1 MNIQDQIK
9 IILDNRKNQ
18 LPKVEA
24 EIERWNKISSD
35 LKHLNQVTHS
45 ILQEHAL
52 PDDLAHLLR
61 NISIESID
69 NKIPNVLADLSWL
82 KQRFSRNTI
91 NIGVSGRARV
101 GKSTLL
107 QKISGL
113 GEQQI
118 PTGSGLPV
126 TAVRSQIYHNPIQ
139 HRAIIEFHDF
149 ASFRDSVLQ
158 PYHKELQLLDKLP
171 KTAQEFQNMQ
181 YPQRIAELAE
191 AIQENPSKAALLNRL
206 NEMHRSFASYR
217 DLLESSEREKIFE
230 LDQLREYVAYPTNEQ
245 VESGQHIRKYLAVK
259 EAKIE
264 CSFPTVEVNNLGI
277 IDLPGLGELAADA
290 ERHHVQGLK
299 NDIDLV
305 ILVKRPLEGMGYW
318 GAEDGKATDLL
329 DEARGYIESRKDFVF
344 ILINTGGVNQ
354 QQIISLRDHIKREA
368 NEGQDGSLYNIIEA
382 DNADVQSVQTHVLN
396 PVLEHLASRLGV
408 MDQQIIEGTLR
419 QYSTVESQIK
429 ILLNDLT
436 QAIQQISYSGS
447 LREEIDNLATDL
459 RNELSEQ
466 LTDMVLSLKHKAKS
480 DDGAEFVDRVELISQ
495 NIISWINNGFN
506 SQADGLEAWKKN
518 ASKIT
523 KRDRNNGRFA
533 VDELNR
539 IRVEISKQYCQL
551 DNYFNDTLFK
561 DLFVQVAETL
571 GENLG
576 ALLDNKTEKEAIEYF
591 AKCLAEANE
600 PCETLSTA
608 TENLLALKL
617 EYRTQF
623 HPRVRAQLDNL
634 NYQIENAEGEQEIQ
648 FVGDVG
654 DADYLYQQM
663 SNLAKKAA
671 YDTKKALLEEVRLPN
686 LVLFAAAEQFE
697 DELIRSGDSEREFK
711 RLAHSYSHEIWP
723 NHFGEID
730 ASNARVSK
738 LKSCVNNIYQWL

>member
-1 MNIQDQIK
+1 MNIQNQIK
-9 IILDNRKNQ
+9 TILDNRKNH

-24 EIERWNKISSD
+24 EIERWNKISGD
-35 LKHLNQVTHS
+35 LKYLNQVILS

-52 PDDLAHLLR
+52 PQDIAHLLK
-61 NISIESID
+61 NLNIESID

-118 PTGSGLPV
+118 PTGTGLPV

-139 HRAIIEFHDF
+139 HRAIIEFYDF
-149 ASFRDSVLQ
+149 ASFREHVLQ

-171 KTAQEFQNMQ
+171 KTAQEFHNMQ
-181 YPQRIAELAE
+181 YPQRIAELSE
-191 AIQENPSKAALLNRL
+191 AIRDNPSKTSLLKRL
-206 NEMHRSFASYR
+206 NDMHCSFSSYR
-217 DLLESSEREKIFE
+217 DLLESPEREKVFE

-245 VESGQHIRKYLAVK
+245 ENLSQNIRKYLAVK
-259 EAKIE
+259 EARIE
-264 CSFPTVEVNNLGI
+264 CAFPTIEVNNLGI
-277 IDLPGLGELAADA
+277 IDLPGLGELAVDA
-290 ERHHVQGLK
+290 ERHHVEGLK

-305 ILVKRPLEGMGYW
+305 ILVKRPVEGIGYW
-318 GAEDGKATDLL
+318 GADDGKAVDLL
-329 DEARGYIESRKDFVF
+329 EEARGYIESRKDFVF

-354 QQIISLRDHIKREA
+354 QQITSLRDHIKREA

-382 DNADVQSVQTHVLN
+382 DNADEINVQTNVLN
-396 PVLEHLASRLGV
+396 PVLEHLASRLGI
-408 MDQQIIEGTLR
+408 MDQQIIKGTFR
-419 QYSTVESQIK
+419 QYSTVEGQVK

-436 QAIQQISYSGS
+436 QAIQKISYSGS
-447 LREEIDNLATDL
+447 LREEIDNLATEL
-459 RNELSEQ
+459 RNDLSES
-466 LTDMVLSLKHKAKS
+466 LTGMVSNLQQQAKYA
-480 DDGAEFVDRVELISQ
+480 DGAEFIEQVELLSQ
-495 NIISWINNGFN
+495 SIVSWVDNGFN
-506 SQADGLEAWKKN
+506 SQENGLHIWKEN

-551 DNYFNDTLFK
+551 DYYFNDTLLK
-561 DLFVQVAETL
+561 DLFSQVAEIL
-571 GENLG
+571 EQNLG
-576 ALLDNKTEKEAIEYF
+576 NLLANKTKKEKIEYF

-600 PCETLSTA
+600 PCEVLSNA
-608 TENLLALKL
+608 TTNLLALKL

-634 NYQIENAEGEQEIQ
+634 NYQIENSEGEQEIQ
-648 FVGDVG
+648 FVGEVG
-654 DADYLYQQM
+654 DADYLYKEM
-663 SNLAKKAA
+663 RNLAIKAA
-671 YDTKKALLEEVRLPN
+671 YDTKKALLEEVRLPY

-697 DELIRSGDSEREFK
+697 DELIRSGSSEREFK

-723 NHFGEID
+723 SHFSEID
-730 ASNARVSK
+730 ASNTRVNK
-738 LKSCVNNIYQWL
+738 LKSCIDNIYQSV

>member
-9 IILDNRKNQ
+9 TILDNRKNH

-35 LKHLNQVTHS
+35 LKHLNQVMHS
-45 ILQEHAL
+45 MLQEHAL
-52 PDDLAHLLR
+52 PDDLVHLLR

-107 QKISGL
+107 QNISGL

-118 PTGSGLPV
+118 PTGDGLPV

-139 HRAIIEFHDF
+139 HRAIIEIHDF

-171 KTAQEFQNMQ
+171 KTPQEFQNMQ

-191 AIQENPSKAALLNRL
+191 TIQENPSKTALLTRL

-217 DLLESSEREKIFE
+217 DLLESSEREKILE

-245 VESGQHIRKYLAVK
+245 VESGQNTRKYLAVK

-264 CSFPTVEVNNLGI
+264 CSFPTIEVNNLGI
-277 IDLPGLGELAADA
+277 IDLPGLGELAVDA
-290 ERHHVQGLK
+290 EKHHIQGLK

-305 ILVKRPLEGMGYW
+305 VLVKRPVEGMGYW
-318 GAEDGKATDLL
+318 GADDGKAIDLL
-329 DEARGYIESRKDFVF
+329 DDARGYIESRKDFVF

-354 QQIISLRDHIKREA
+354 QQITSLRDHIKREA

-382 DNADVQSVQTHVLN
+382 DNAEVHSVKTNVLN
-396 PVLEHLASRLGV
+396 PILEHLALRLGV
-408 MDQQIIEGTLR
+408 MDQQIFEGTSR
-419 QYSTVESQIK
+419 QYKAVENQIK
-429 ILLNDLT
+429 ILLDDLT
-436 QAIQQISYSGS
+436 QVMQQISYSGS
-447 LREEIDNLATDL
+447 LREEIDNLATEL
-459 RNELSEQ
+459 RNDLSEL
-466 LTDMVLSLKHKAKS
+466 LTDMVLNLQRQAKS
-480 DDGAEFVDRVELISQ
+480 ADGAEFIERVEDLSQ
-495 NIISWINNGFN
+495 YIISWVDNGFN
-506 SQADGLEAWKKN
+506 SQENGLQVWKAN

-551 DNYFNDTLFK
+551 DNYFNDILLKSLFT
-561 DLFVQVAETL
+561 QVAEIL
-571 GENLG
+571 ARNLG
-576 ALLDNKTEKEAIEYF
+576 ALLANKTEKEAVEYF
-591 AKCLAEANE
+591 AKCLTEANE
-600 PCETLSTA
+600 PCETLSNA

-648 FVGDVG
+648 FVGEVG

-671 YDTKKALLEEVRLPN
+671 YNTKKALLEEVRLPN

-723 NHFGEID
+723 NHFSEID
-730 ASNARVSK
+730 TSNARVNK
-738 LKSCVNNIYQWL
+738 LKSCVNNIYQSL

>member
-9 IILDNRKNQ
+9 TILDSRKNQ
-18 LPKVEA
+18 LPKVKA
-24 EIERWNKISSD
+24 EIERWNKISGD
-35 LKHLNQVTHS
+35 LKYLNQVIHS

-52 PDDLAHLLR
+52 PDDLAHLLK
-61 NISIESID
+61 NIPLESID

-149 ASFRDSVLQ
+149 ASFRDNVLL

-171 KTAQEFQNMQ
+171 KTAQDFQNMQ

-191 AIQENPSKAALLNRL
+191 AIQDNPSKAALLNRL

-217 DLLESSEREKIFE
+217 DLLESPEREKIFE
-230 LDQLREYVAYPTNEQ
+230 LDELREYVAYPTNEQ
-245 VESGQHIRKYLAVK
+245 VESGKNTRKYLAVK

-264 CSFPTVEVNNLGI
+264 CSFPTIEVNNLGI

-305 ILVKRPLEGMGYW
+305 VLVKRPLEGMGYW

-382 DNADVQSVQTHVLN
+382 DNADVQSVQTNVLN
-396 PVLEHLASRLGV
+396 PVLEHLASRLGI
-408 MDQQIIEGTLR
+408 MDQQIIESTLR
-419 QYSTVESQIK
+419 QYSTVEGQIK
-429 ILLNDLT
+429 ILLNDLK

-447 LREEIDNLATDL
+447 LREEIDNLATEL
-459 RNELSEQ
+459 RNDLSES
-466 LTDMVLSLKHKAKS
+466 LTDMVSSLQQQAKYA
-480 DDGAEFVDRVELISQ
+480 DGAEFIDQVEILSQSIVSWVD
-495 NIISWINNGFN
+495 NGFN
-506 SQADGLEAWKKN
+506 SQENGLQIWKAN

-551 DNYFNDTLFK
+551 DCYFNDTLLKKIFS
-561 DLFVQVAETL
+561 QVSEIL
-571 GENLG
+571 EQNLG
-576 ALLDNKTEKEAIEYF
+576 NLLANKTEKEKVEYF

-600 PCETLSTA
+600 PCEILSNATA
-608 TENLLALKL
+608 NLLALKL

-634 NYQIENAEGEQEIQ
+634 NYQIENSEGEQEIQ
-648 FVGDVG
+648 FVGEVG

-663 SNLAKKAA
+663 RNLAKKAA
-671 YDTKKALLEEVRLPN
+671 YDTKKALLEEVRLPY

-697 DELIRSGDSEREFK
+697 DELIRSGNSEREFK

-723 NHFGEID
+723 GRFGEID
-730 ASNARVSK
+730 ASNARVNK
-738 LKSCVNNIYQWL
+738 LKSCIDNIYQLV